1 MSPLAELNLAFALQE
16 QRIREQ
22 LSKVWVKSAVAEPFE
37 FVPLGDETKNA
48 AEREL
53 RQSRIEHGL
62 CIRCAKPQDDNL
74 NTCSKCRAKRAANTR
89 RWRRR
94 QGVA

>member
-22 LSKVWVKSAVAEPFE
+22 LSQVWVKSAIPEPFE

-53 RQSRIEHGL
+53 RQSRIEQGL
-62 CIRCAKPQDDNL
+62 CIRCGNPQDDDK

-89 RWRRR
+89 RWRRK
-94 QGVA
+94 QA

>member
-22 LSKVWVKSAVAEPFE
+22 LSQVWVKSAIPEPFE

-48 AEREL
+48 AERAL
-53 RQSRIEHGL
+53 RQSRIEQGL
-62 CIRCAKPQDDNL
+62 CIRCGKPQDDDK
-74 NTCSKCRAKRAANTR
+74 NTCSTCRARRAANTR
-89 RWRRR
+89 RWRRN
-94 QGVA
+94 QK